1 MLAAQVCCTFHNGRH
16 LAKSRKVIAC
26 VCLAYARPEI
36 STIRFGAMSRGTVSH
51 YSSRNLDACTL
62 QLNRWRPFVAPS
74 ASDVVDFH
82 QPPRYGDIETSIFT
96 GVPPTRPL
104 DIKTSAST
112 SSESPALHLVK
123 CSFRQIMSKSVGG
136 ERFRWACHPFKEGPS
151 SLDNQGLDVCENGD
165 FDGGRRSRCIDM
177 AGGMG
182 SPAESHGLKANR
194 GLYVELKE
202 DYQRSDSFG
211 EFSHSQGL
219 DEVKFQDVDMMGGLS
234 SSLGIYR
241 VTGYLTEQA
250 ALVKPHGALHSRD
263 TAKISMLAPSLSGWS
278 KRHKQLSR
286 ALARGLWRWK
296 ENSQARKRRRKCG
309 SSRSGSGR
317 SSESRRVRI
326 NASDAPTV
334 GASAAYA
341 TCSDIPMP
349 GTDSSGE
356 LFYGGGIGWDSE
368 ISLSGEGVVQRIDG
382 VDVLHAWI
390 VSETQSL
397 ESGYGSEPGYRG
409 DGELGY
415 EDDGVPDEQDEEE
428 REQLRLGPWNE
439 SITEKASPAGGITVK
454 ITMEEGKQ

>member
-1 MLAAQVCCTFHNGRH
+1 M
-16 LAKSRKVIAC
+16 SR
-26 VCLAYARPEI
+26 
-36 STIRFGAMSRGTVSH
+36 STISH

-62 QLNRWRPFVAPS
+62 QLNRWRPFIPPS
-74 ASDVVDFH
+74 ASEAGDLH
-82 QPPRYGDIETSIFT
+82 QPARCGEIEPPLLAGTS
-96 GVPPTRPL
+96 PTRPL
-104 DIKTSAST
+104 DIKTTGSMT
-112 SSESPALHLVK
+112 SSGSPALHLVK
-123 CSFRQIMSKSVGG
+123 CSFKQIMSKSVGG
-136 ERFRWACHPFKEGPS
+136 ERFRWACHPFKDVSS
-151 SLDNQGLDVCENGD
+151 SLDNQGLDACENID
-165 FDGGRRSRCIDM
+165 VDGGHSDRVDM
-177 AGGMG
+177 EDEMG
-182 SPAESHGLKANR
+182 SPVESYVFGSN
-194 GLYVELKE
+194 GGPGSVYVEMAE
-202 DYQRSDSFG
+202 DYQSVDMSKTCGYG
-211 EFSHSQGL
+211 EFAYSPCLDQG
-219 DEVKFQDVDMMGGLS
+219 KSSKDVDVMAGLS
-234 SSLGIYR
+234 PTLGVYR

-250 ALVKPHGALHSRD
+250 ALVKPHGVLKARD

-309 SSRSGSGR
+309 SSRSGSCR
-317 SSESRRVRI
+317 SSESRRARI

-356 LFYGGGIGWDSE
+356 LFFYGDGGGISWESE
-368 ISLSGEGVVQRIDG
+368 YSLSGEGVVQRIDG

-390 VSETQSL
+390 VSETQNL
-397 ESGYGSEPGYRG
+397 ESGYGSETGYGG

-439 SITEKASPAGGITVK
+439 SSAKKASQAGGITVK
-454 ITMEEGKQ
+454 IADEEDFMGESKVQHRLRRRRQDAKPPVGQRSRHFM

>member
-1 MLAAQVCCTFHNGRH
+1 
-16 LAKSRKVIAC
+16 
-26 VCLAYARPEI
+26 
-36 STIRFGAMSRGTVSH
+36 MSRSTVSH

-74 ASDVVDFH
+74 PSDVADFY
-82 QPPRYGDIETSIFT
+82 QSARYGDIETSILT
-96 GVPPTRPL
+96 GASPTRPL
-104 DIKTSAST
+104 DIKRNGSL
-112 SSESPALHLVK
+112 SSESPALHVVK
-123 CSFRQIMSKSVGG
+123 CSFNQIMSKSVGG
-136 ERFRWACHPFKEGPS
+136 ERFRWACHPCKEGAS
-151 SLDNQGLDVCENGD
+151 SMDQQGTNDCRNWEFEGKHSSRADATGKMGLPVEN
-165 FDGGRRSRCIDM
+165 
-177 AGGMG
+177 
-182 SPAESHGLKANR
+182 HGLKSNR
-194 GLYVELKE
+194 GHSSVYVELKE
-202 DYQRSDSFG
+202 DSQRSGNFG
-211 EFSHSQGL
+211 KFSQNQGL
-219 DEVKFQDVDMMGGLS
+219 DDDVKFKNVDMMEGLS
-234 SSLGIYR
+234 PTLGIYR

-250 ALVKPHGALHSRD
+250 ALVKPHGTLNSRD
-263 TAKISMLAPSLSGWS
+263 TAKISMLAPSLGGWS

-296 ENSQARKRRRKCG
+296 ENSQARKRRRKCA
-309 SSRSGSGR
+309 SPRSGSGR
-317 SSESRRVRI
+317 SSESQRVRI

-368 ISLSGEGVVQRIDG
+368 ISLSGEGVVKRIDG

-415 EDDGVPDEQDEEE
+415 EDDGVPDEQDEDE

-439 SITEKASPAGGITVK
+439 GIAEKSSSAGGITVK
-454 ITMEEGKQ
+454 ITMEEGYMCESKVQHRLRRRRQDSKIPMGQRSRQIM